1 MEENLKQNSVAPLKG
16 GVLSCLY
23 DTYKNCLLQNY
34 VLYVDGFQRV
44 VNVKLSY
51 IYYNICVYCV
61 YFFKLVSVCLNYL
74 VRLFALITVETS
86 MNIMYISSSIL
97 N

>member
-1 MEENLKQNSVAPLKG
+1 MLF
-16 GVLSCLY
+16 CLL
-23 DTYKNCLLQNY
+23 DTYKNHLLQNC

-51 IYYNICVYCV
+51 IYYKIYKFMCTV
-61 YFFKLVSVCLNYL
+61 FKLVSVYLNYI
-74 VRLFALITVETS
+74 VRLFALMTVETS
-86 MNIMYISSSIL
+86 MDIMYISSSTL